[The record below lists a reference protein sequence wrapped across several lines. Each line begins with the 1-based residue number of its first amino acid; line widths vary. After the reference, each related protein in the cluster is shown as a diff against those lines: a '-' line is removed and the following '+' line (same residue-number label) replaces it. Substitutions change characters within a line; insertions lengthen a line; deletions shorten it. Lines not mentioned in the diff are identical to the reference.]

1 MSLDNPALAVFGS
14 PVDGAPGDTVRVS
27 FGAIASSGDQRRAAT
42 VMLLHGQP
50 GAASDWDE
58 VVRAL
63 PPHTRSLALD
73 RPGYRTSPY
82 PAGSFESNAR
92 WLLAEMD
99 EAQIDDAILVG
110 HSYGGGV
117 ALAVA
122 ALAPDRVR
130 GLLLVSSVGPGCLDG
145 WDRLLAAPI
154 AGPVCAVAAWW
165 LTPWFARQRLAR
177 LERIRHRAL
186 EPAEHVNWEAWGN
199 ARHEH
204 GAMWRTF
211 LTEQRELVDN
221 LDALNS
227 RLERVKAPTIVIADP
242 ADKMIP
248 VATAR
253 ALHAQL
259 QGSRLVLVDNG
270 GHHLPRRNPQ
280 AIAEEITRL
289 CAELS

>member
-1 MSLDNPALAVFGS
+1 MTAV
-14 PVDGAPGDTVRVS
+14 A
-27 FGAIASSGDQRRAAT
+27 ASGDQRDPAL
-42 VMLLHGQP
+42 VLLHGQP

-58 VVRAL
+58 VLRAL
-63 PPHTRSLALD
+63 PAQPPSLVLD
-73 RPGYRTSPY
+73 RPGYRSSPH
-82 PAGSFESNAR
+82 PAGSFEDNAR

-99 EAQIDDAILVG
+99 DAHLDQAILVG

-117 ALAVA
+117 ALTVA
-122 ALAPDRVR
+122 ALAPERVR

-165 LTPWFARQRLAR
+165 LTPWFARQRLA
-177 LERIRHRAL
+177 LVQRARRRPL
-186 EPAEHVNWEAWGN
+186 KPDEYLNWEAWGN

-211 LTEQRELVDN
+211 LTEQRELVHH
-221 LDALNS
+221 LGALNAC
-227 RLERVKAPTIVIADP
+227 LERIDTPTVIVADP

-253 ALHAQL
+253 ALHARL
-259 QGSRLVLVDNG
+259 RGSRLVLSGSG
-270 GHHLPRRNPQ
+270 GHHLPRRNPI
-280 AIAEEITRL
+280 AVAEEINRL
-289 CAELS
+289 RAELA

>member
-1 MSLDNPALAVFGS
+1 
-14 PVDGAPGDTVRVS
+14 
-27 FGAIASSGDQRRAAT
+27 
-42 VMLLHGQP
+42 MLLHGQP
-50 GAASDWDE
+50 GAAADWDE

-63 PPHTRSLALD
+63 PAHTRSLALD
-73 RPGYRTSPY
+73 RPGYRTNPY
-82 PAGSFESNAR
+82 PAASFADNAR

-99 EAQIDDAILVG
+99 DAGIDGAILVG

-117 ALAVA
+117 ALTVA
-122 ALAPDRVR
+122 ALAPSRVR
-130 GLLLVSSVGPGCLDG
+130 GLVLVSSIGPDCLDG

-177 LERIRHRAL
+177 LERIRNRAL
-186 EPAEHVNWEAWGN
+186 KPDEYVNWEAWGN

-211 LTEQRELVDN
+211 LAEQRELVGN
-221 LDALNS
+221 LGALNS
-227 RLERVKAPTIVIADP
+227 RLERVEARTVIIADP

-253 ALHAQL
+253 ALQAQL
-259 QGSRLVLVDNG
+259 GNARLVLVDKG
-270 GHHLPRRNPQ
+270 GHHLPRRNPRV
-280 AIAEEITRL
+280 IAEEITRL